1 MAISECLRGEVLYLD
16 TFRIF
21 SELCKILFWY
31 TDGMGFALTKQ
42 GKFSRVSGFVKSL
55 KYVKIRKVSRSLT
68 KTTCVTITSAILFPG
83 NVIYMQL

>member
-31 TDGMGFALTKQ
+31 TDGMGFAVTKQ

-55 KYVKIRKVSRSLT
+55 KYVSLT
-68 KTTCVTITSAILFPG
+68 FFNKDHLCYNHICNFVPW
-83 NVIYMQL
+83 